1 MKIYFLLAAFLFTAS
16 SDKGTALIKFCI
28 QSDLASDAPEGM
40 YEWDSNTKDVWNDS
54 IRIYSDTLI
63 VYKDPGY
70 GYGRII
76 SFTYHL
82 KELNKYRLL
91 LLASS
96 MDPEGM
102 FVLPEQYE
110 WHLDTLE
117 LKVPES
123 GTTLL
128 IGPDKEE
135 YKLNTTK
142 PKLH

>member
-1 MKIYFLLAAFLFTAS
+1 MSAFLLTANT
-16 SDKGTALIKFCI
+16 DKGTACI
-28 QSDLASDAPEGM
+28 QSDIVSNVSAGM
-40 YEWDSNTKDVWNDS
+40 YVWDAKTKDVWNDS

-76 SFTYHL
+76 SFTYQF
-82 KELNKYRLL
+82 KALNKHKIL

-96 MDPEGM
+96 MDPKGV

-117 LKVPES
+117 LKFTES
-123 GTTLL
+123 ETTFL

-135 YKLNTTK
+135 YKLNTIK
-142 PKLH
+142 PKLHRNAV